1 MYVITGTNRVQKKSK
16 KLRSEKSVQGELKMV
31 VRRKNPR
38 WRITN
43 IMTKKCTEPMRESMR
58 YHNETKKHNAEKR
71 SQKDDSE

>member
-1 MYVITGTNRVQKKSK
+1 MKKGSGGIEDGCTK
-16 KLRSEKSVQGELKMV
+16 
-31 VRRKNPR
+31 KNPR